1 MATIKTVLS
10 IQDAMTKPLR
20 SINRAMNLVISSME
34 QMQKATHKSV
44 DTKALKAARDELAKM
59 GAAIDDIE
67 EKTERAGN
75 TADKTA
81 SKFRKI
87 MAAVGGVAAVKKAVE
102 LSDNLTQAQGRMKML
117 TGSDAAASQMN
128 DAIYS
133 LANRSRAG
141 YLDTANFVTN
151 MGTNAGVGAKGAFAN
166 AVELLRFSE
175 SVNKLFV
182 ISNTSAEG
190 QKAATL
196 QLTQAMSSGV
206 LRGEELNSVFE
217 QAPQIIQTVAD
228 YLDVPLGKIR
238 SMAADGQI
246 SADVVKKAMLASAN
260 EIDKKFSE
268 MPYTWAQIW
277 TVASNVILRVLTP
290 IFKLISSI
298 AQFVAKNWP
307 IIAPIVL
314 GIAAAVGVWLIATK
328 GAAMWTAIVTTATK
342 AWTAAQAV
350 LNAVLALNPIALI
363 IIGIIALI
371 ALIAAVIGIINRVK
385 GTSISAIGVIC
396 GGINVIWAAI
406 KNAGL
411 MIANVALGILD
422 IFLACV
428 YNIGAAFSNTIADIE
443 MLFWGFLAVAV
454 EVVLGVVK
462 LLNKLPFVNIPTDG
476 LSSTVDTFMG
486 KSDAALSKRKDY
498 KELDDAFMTG
508 FRTFD
513 AFGSGWASD
522 AYKSGYDFGEGIS
535 NKITGLGDSIGGLLG
550 QAAANTEATAEN
562 TGSAASSLKAT
573 SEDLKYLRD
582 LAEQEAINRFT
593 TAEVKID
600 MTGMTNRISSDM
612 DLDGVLR
619 VLTDGFAEALTVAA
633 EGVHA

>member
-34 QMQKATHKSV
+34 QMQKATRKPV

-133 LANRSRAG
+133 LANRSRAS
-141 YLDTANFVTN
+141 YLDTAKFVTD

-166 AVELLRFSE
+166 TDELLRFSE

-182 ISNTSAEG
+182 IGNANSEA

-196 QLTQAMSSGV
+196 QLTQAMASGV
-206 LRGEELNSVFE
+206 LRGEELNSIFE
-217 QAPQIIQTVAD
+217 QSTPLIQTVAD

-238 SMAADGQI
+238 DMAADGQI
-246 SADVVKKAMLASAN
+246 TAEIVKNAMIASAD
-260 EIDKKFSE
+260 EIDKRFSK
-268 MPYTWAQIW
+268 MPYTWSQIW
-277 TVASNVILRVLTP
+277 TVVSNVIMRVLTP
-290 IFKLISSI
+290 VFKLISAI
-298 AQFVAKNWP
+298 AQFVANNWS

-314 GIAAAVGVWLIATK
+314 GIAAAFGVWLLVTK
-328 GAAMWTAIVTTATK
+328 GAYIWFSAFYVITK
-342 AWTAAQAV
+342 AVTVAQAA
-350 LNAVLALNPIALI
+350 LNAVLALNPLALI
-363 IIGIIALI
+363 IMAIIVI
-371 ALIAAVIGIINRVK
+371 ISLIAAIINKERQAA
-385 GTSISAIGVIC
+385 GETTSIVGAIC
-396 GGINVIWAAI
+396 GVFAVAGAYIFNVITGTINAVIQLVYSAVAPILSIIEWFLNVAKGGFDSFGDAVGNLIGNIISWFLNLGQIVTKIIDAI
-406 KNAGL
+406 FGTNWTAGLEALKGKVLSYGKNKNAITLSQTAPTINRIGYGN
-411 MIANVALGILD
+411 AFNSG
-422 IFLACV
+422 
-428 YNIGAAFSNTIADIE
+428 YNFGQNLTSKISGAGSAAD
-443 MLFWGFLAVAV
+443 
-454 EVVLGVVK
+454 
-462 LLNKLPFVNIPTDG
+462 
-476 LSSTVDTFMG
+476 
-486 KSDAALSKRKDY
+486 DAAK
-498 KELDDAFMTG
+498 T
-508 FRTFD
+508 
-513 AFGSGWASD
+513 
-522 AYKSGYDFGEGIS
+522 
-535 NKITGLGDSIGGLLG
+535 
-550 QAAANTEATAEN
+550 AANTEATAEN
-562 TGSAASSLKAT
+562 TGSAASSLKNT

>member
-20 SINRAMNLVISSME
+20 SINRTMNLVISSME
-34 QMQKATHKSV
+34 QMQKATRKPV

-67 EKTERAGN
+67 EKTGRAGN

-81 SKFRKI
+81 SKFGKI

-133 LANRSRAG
+133 LANRSRAS
-141 YLDTANFVTN
+141 YLDTAKFVTD
-151 MGTNAGVGAKGAFAN
+151 MGANAGVGANGAFAN
-166 AVELLRFSE
+166 TDELLRFSE

-182 ISNTSAEG
+182 IGNANSDA

-196 QLTQAMSSGV
+196 QLTQAMASGV
-206 LRGEELNSVFE
+206 LRGEELNSIFE
-217 QAPQIIQTVAD
+217 QSTPLIQTVAD

-238 SMAADGQI
+238 DMAADGQI
-246 SADVVKKAMLASAN
+246 TAEIVKNAMIASAN

-268 MPYTWAQIW
+268 MPYTWSQIW
-277 TVASNVILRVLTP
+277 TVVSNVIMRVLTP
-290 IFKLISSI
+290 VFKLISAI
-298 AQFVAKNWP
+298 AQFVAKNWS

-314 GIAAAVGVWLIATK
+314 GIAAAFGVWLLVTK
-328 GAAMWTAIVTTATK
+328 GAYIWFSAFYVITK
-342 AWTAAQAV
+342 AVTVAQAA
-350 LNAVLALNPIALI
+350 LNAVLALNPLALI
-363 IIGIIALI
+363 IMAIIVI
-371 ALIAAVIGIINRVK
+371 ISLIAAIINKERQAA
-385 GTSISAIGVIC
+385 GETTSIVGAIC
-396 GGINVIWAAI
+396 GVFAVAGAYIFNAITGTINAVIQMVYSVVAPILSVVEWILNAATGGFDSFGDAVGNLI
-406 KNAGL
+406 GNIISWFLNLGQIVTKIIDAIFGTNWTAGLEALKGKVLSYGKNKNAITL
-411 MIANVALGILD
+411 SQTAPTINR
-422 IFLACV
+422 
-428 YNIGAAFSNTIADIE
+428 IGYGNAFN
-443 MLFWGFLAVAV
+443 
-454 EVVLGVVK
+454 
-462 LLNKLPFVNIPTDG
+462 
-476 LSSTVDTFMG
+476 
-486 KSDAALSKRKDY
+486 
-498 KELDDAFMTG
+498 
-508 FRTFD
+508 
-513 AFGSGWASD
+513 
-522 AYKSGYDFGEGIS
+522 SGYNFGQNLTSKIS
-535 NKITGLGDSIGGLLG
+535 GAGSAADYAAKT
-550 QAAANTEATAEN
+550 AANTEATAEN
-562 TGSAASSLKAT
+562 TGSAASSLKNT

>member
-34 QMQKATHKSV
+34 QMQKATRKPV

-67 EKTERAGN
+67 EKIEGAGK
-75 TADKTA
+75 TSDKTA

-87 MAAVGGVAAVKKAVE
+87 MAAVGGGAAIKKAVE

-166 AVELLRFSE
+166 AEELLRFSE
-175 SVNKLFV
+175 SINKLFV

-190 QKAATL
+190 QRAATV

-238 SMAADGQI
+238 SMAAEGQI

-260 EIDKKFSE
+260 EIDKKFSK
-268 MPYTWAQIW
+268 MPYTWSQIW

-298 AQFVAKNWP
+298 AQFVANNWP

-342 AWTAAQAV
+342 AWAAAQAV

-371 ALIAAVIGIINRVK
+371 ALIAAIINKVRQAA
-385 GTSISAIGVIC
+385 GETTSVVGAICGVFAVAGAFIFNVITGVINAVIQAVNSAVAPILSIIEWFLNVAK
-396 GGINVIWAAI
+396 GGFDSFGDAVANLIGNIISWFLNLGQIVTKIIDAIFGTNWTAGLEALKGKVISWGKN
-406 KNAGL
+406 KNAITLSQTAPTINRIGYGN
-411 MIANVALGILD
+411 AFNAG
-422 IFLACV
+422 
-428 YNIGAAFSNTIADIE
+428 YN
-443 MLFWGFLAVAV
+443 
-454 EVVLGVVK
+454 
-462 LLNKLPFVNIPTDG
+462 
-476 LSSTVDTFMG
+476 
-486 KSDAALSKRKDY
+486 
-498 KELDDAFMTG
+498 
-508 FRTFD
+508 
-513 AFGSGWASD
+513 
-522 AYKSGYDFGEGIS
+522 FGEGIS

-562 TGSAASSLKAT
+562 TGSAASSLKNT

>member
-34 QMQKATHKSV
+34 QMQKATRKPV

-87 MAAVGGVAAVKKAVE
+87 MAAVGGGAAIKKAIE

-166 AVELLRFSE
+166 AEELLRFSE
-175 SVNKLFV
+175 SINKLFV

-190 QKAATL
+190 QKAATV

-238 SMAADGQI
+238 SMAAEGQI

-260 EIDKKFSE
+260 EIDKKFSK
-268 MPYTWAQIW
+268 MPYTWSQIW

-298 AQFVAKNWP
+298 AQFVANNWP

-314 GIAAAVGVWLIATK
+314 GIAAAVGI
-328 GAAMWTAIVTTATK
+328 
-342 AWTAAQAV
+342 
-350 LNAVLALNPIALI
+350 
-363 IIGIIALI
+363 
-371 ALIAAVIGIINRVK
+371 
-385 GTSISAIGVIC
+385 
-396 GGINVIWAAI
+396 
-406 KNAGL
+406 
-411 MIANVALGILD
+411 
-422 IFLACV
+422 
-428 YNIGAAFSNTIADIE
+428 
-443 MLFWGFLAVAV
+443 
-454 EVVLGVVK
+454 
-462 LLNKLPFVNIPTDG
+462 
-476 LSSTVDTFMG
+476 
-486 KSDAALSKRKDY
+486 
-498 KELDDAFMTG
+498 
-508 FRTFD
+508 
-513 AFGSGWASD
+513 
-522 AYKSGYDFGEGIS
+522 
-535 NKITGLGDSIGGLLG
+535 
-550 QAAANTEATAEN
+550 
-562 TGSAASSLKAT
+562 
-573 SEDLKYLRD
+573 
-582 LAEQEAINRFT
+582 
-593 TAEVKID
+593 
-600 MTGMTNRISSDM
+600 
-612 DLDGVLR
+612 
-619 VLTDGFAEALTVAA
+619 
-633 EGVHA
+633 

>member
-10 IQDAMTKPLR
+10 IQDAMTRPLR
-20 SINRAMNLVISSME
+20 QINRAMYNVIESME
-34 QMQKATHKSV
+34 KMQKATHNSV
-44 DTKALKAARDELAKM
+44 DTKPLKAARDELAKM

-87 MAAVGGVAAVKKAVE
+87 MAAGGGVAAVKNAVE

-166 AVELLRFSE
+166 AEELLRFSE

-238 SMAADGQI
+238 SMAAEGQI

-260 EIDKKFSE
+260 EIDKKFSK

-298 AQFVAKNWP
+298 AQFVANNWS

-314 GIAAAVGVWLIATK
+314 GIAAAFGVWLLVTK
-328 GAAMWTAIVTTATK
+328 GAYIWFSAFYVITK
-342 AWTAAQAV
+342 AVTVAQAA
-350 LNAVLALNPIALI
+350 LNAVLALNPLALI
-363 IIGIIALI
+363 IMAIIVI
-371 ALIAAVIGIINRVK
+371 ISLIAAIINKERQAA
-385 GTSISAIGVIC
+385 GETTSVVGAIC
-396 GGINVIWAAI
+396 GVFAVAGAFIFNAIIAVINAVIQAVNSAAAPI
-406 KNAGL
+406 LSIIEWFLNIAKGGFDSFGDAVGNLIGNIISWFLNLGQIVTKIIDAIFGANWTAGLEALKGKVLSYGKNKNAITL
-411 MIANVALGILD
+411 SQTAPTINR
-422 IFLACV
+422 
-428 YNIGAAFSNTIADIE
+428 IGY
-443 MLFWGFLAVAV
+443 G
-454 EVVLGVVK
+454 
-462 LLNKLPFVNIPTDG
+462 
-476 LSSTVDTFMG
+476 
-486 KSDAALSKRKDY
+486 
-498 KELDDAFMTG
+498 DAFN
-508 FRTFD
+508 
-513 AFGSGWASD
+513 
-522 AYKSGYDFGEGIS
+522 SGYNFGQNLTSKIS
-535 NKITGLGDSIGGLLG
+535 GAGSAADYAAKT
-550 QAAANTEATAEN
+550 AANTEATAEN
-562 TGSAASSLKAT
+562 TGSAASSLKNT

-619 VLTDGFAEALTVAA
+619 VLTDGFAEALTVTA

>member
-20 SINRAMNLVISSME
+20 SINRAMNLVINSME
-34 QMQKATHKSV
+34 QMQKATRKPV

-166 AVELLRFSE
+166 AEELLRFSE

-238 SMAADGQI
+238 SMAAEGQI

-260 EIDKKFSE
+260 EIDKKFSK

-298 AQFVAKNWP
+298 AQFVANNWP

-396 GGINVIWAAI
+396 GGINVAVAAV

-411 MIANVALGILD
+411 MAANVALGIASA
-422 IFLACV
+422 FLACV
-428 YNIGAAFSNTIADIE
+428 YNIGAAFNNAIAGVKV
-443 MLFWGFLAVAV
+443 LFWDLLSTVMDVISKIAGA
-454 EVVLGVVK
+454 
-462 LLNKLPFVNIPTDG
+462 LNKLPFVSIDVDG
-476 LSSTVDTFMG
+476 LTSKASTYAKNAAEAKDSMKEY
-486 KSDAALSKRKDY
+486 KSVA
-498 KELDDAFMTG
+498 DAFKTG
-508 FRTFD
+508 FSTFD

-522 AYKSGYDFGEGIS
+522 AYKSGYNFGEGIS

>member
-34 QMQKATHKSV
+34 QMQKATRKPV

-87 MAAVGGVAAVKKAVE
+87 MAAVGGVAAIKKVVE

-166 AVELLRFSE
+166 AEELLRFSE
-175 SVNKLFV
+175 SINKLFV

-246 SADVVKKAMLASAN
+246 TAEIVKNAMLASAN
-260 EIDKKFSE
+260 EIDKKFSK
-268 MPYTWAQIW
+268 MPYTWSQIW

-290 IFKLISSI
+290 IFKLISAI
-298 AQFVAKNWP
+298 AQFVANNWP

-342 AWTAAQAV
+342 AWAAAQAV
-350 LNAVLALNPIALI
+350 LNAVLALNPVALI

-371 ALIAAVIGIINRVK
+371 ALIAAIINKERQAA
-385 GTSISAIGVIC
+385 GETTSIVGAIC
-396 GGINVIWAAI
+396 GVFAVAGAFIFNAITGTINAVIQMVYSAVAPILSIIEWFLNVAKGGFDSFGDAVGNLIGNIISWFLNLGQIVTKIIDAI
-406 KNAGL
+406 FGTNWTAGLEALKGKVLSYGKNKNAITL
-411 MIANVALGILD
+411 SQTAPTINR
-422 IFLACV
+422 
-428 YNIGAAFSNTIADIE
+428 IGYGNAFN
-443 MLFWGFLAVAV
+443 
-454 EVVLGVVK
+454 
-462 LLNKLPFVNIPTDG
+462 
-476 LSSTVDTFMG
+476 
-486 KSDAALSKRKDY
+486 
-498 KELDDAFMTG
+498 
-508 FRTFD
+508 
-513 AFGSGWASD
+513 
-522 AYKSGYDFGEGIS
+522 SGYNFGEGIS

-562 TGSAASSLKAT
+562 TGSAASSLKNT

>member
-34 QMQKATHKSV
+34 QMQKATRKPV

-133 LANRSRAG
+133 LANRSRAS
-141 YLDTANFVTN
+141 YLDTAKFVTD

-166 AVELLRFSE
+166 TDELLRFSE

-182 ISNTSAEG
+182 IGNANSDA

-196 QLTQAMSSGV
+196 QLTQAMASGV
-206 LRGEELNSVFE
+206 LRGEELNSIFE
-217 QAPQIIQTVAD
+217 QSTPLIQTVAD

-238 SMAADGQI
+238 DMAADGQI
-246 SADVVKKAMLASAN
+246 TAEIVKNAMIASAD
-260 EIDKKFSE
+260 EIDKRFSK
-268 MPYTWAQIW
+268 MPYTWSQIW
-277 TVASNVILRVLTP
+277 TVVSNVIMRVLTP
-290 IFKLISSI
+290 VFKLISAI
-298 AQFVAKNWP
+298 AQFVANNWS

-314 GIAAAVGVWLIATK
+314 GIAAAFGVWLLVTK
-328 GAAMWTAIVTTATK
+328 GAYIWFSAFYVITK
-342 AWTAAQAV
+342 AVTVAQAA
-350 LNAVLALNPIALI
+350 LNAVLALNPLALI

-396 GGINVIWAAI
+396 GGINVVWAAI

-522 AYKSGYDFGEGIS
+522 AYKSGYNFGEGIS

-562 TGSAASSLKAT
+562 TGSAASSLKNT

>member
-34 QMQKATHKSV
+34 QMQKATRKPV

-67 EKTERAGN
+67 EKIEGAGK
-75 TADKTA
+75 TSDKTA

-87 MAAVGGVAAVKKAVE
+87 MAAVGGGAAIKKAVE

-166 AVELLRFSE
+166 AEELLRFSE
-175 SVNKLFV
+175 SINKLFV

-190 QKAATL
+190 QRAATV

-228 YLDVPLGKIR
+228 YLNVPLGKIR
-238 SMAADGQI
+238 SMAAEGQI

-260 EIDKKFSE
+260 EIDKKFSK
-268 MPYTWAQIW
+268 MPYTWSQIW

-298 AQFVAKNWP
+298 AQFVANNWP

-342 AWTAAQAV
+342 AWAAAQAV
-350 LNAVLALNPIALI
+350 LNAVLALNPVALI

-371 ALIAAVIGIINRVK
+371 ALIAAIINKVRQAA
-385 GTSISAIGVIC
+385 GETTSVVGAICSV
-396 GGINVIWAAI
+396 
-406 KNAGL
+406 
-411 MIANVALGILD
+411 
-422 IFLACV
+422 
-428 YNIGAAFSNTIADIE
+428 
-443 MLFWGFLAVAV
+443 LAVAGAFIFNTITGV
-454 EVVLGVVK
+454 INAVIQAVYSAVAPILSIIEWFLNVAKGGFDSFGDAVANLIGNIISWFLNLGQVVTKIIDAIFGT
-462 LLNKLPFVNIPTDG
+462 NWTAG
-476 LSSTVDTFMG
+476 LEALKGKVLSWG
-486 KSDAALSKRKDY
+486 KSKNAITLSQTAPTINRIGY
-498 KELDDAFMTG
+498 GNAFN
-508 FRTFD
+508 
-513 AFGSGWASD
+513 A
-522 AYKSGYDFGEGIS
+522 GYNFGEGIS

-562 TGSAASSLKAT
+562 TGSAASSLKNT

>member
-34 QMQKATHKSV
+34 QMQKATRKPV

-117 TGSDAAASQMN
+117 TGSDAAASQMD

-133 LANRSRAG
+133 LANRSRAS
-141 YLDTANFVTN
+141 YLDTAKFVTD

-166 AVELLRFSE
+166 TDELLRFSE

-182 ISNTSAEG
+182 IGNANSEA

-196 QLTQAMSSGV
+196 QLTQAMASGV
-206 LRGEELNSVFE
+206 LRGEELNSIFD
-217 QAPQIIQTVAD
+217 QSTPLIQTVAD

-238 SMAADGQI
+238 DMAADGQI
-246 SADVVKKAMLASAN
+246 TAEIVKNAMIASAN

-268 MPYTWAQIW
+268 MPYTWSQIW

-298 AQFVAKNWP
+298 AQFVANNWP

-314 GIAAAVGVWLIATK
+314 GIAAAIGVWLIATK
-328 GAAMWTAIVTTATK
+328 GAAMWT
-342 AWTAAQAV
+342 
-350 LNAVLALNPIALI
+350 

-396 GGINVIWAAI
+396 GGINVAVAAV

-411 MIANVALGILD
+411 MLANVALGIAFA
-422 IFLACV
+422 FLACTH
-428 YNIGAAFSNTIADIE
+428 NIGAAFYNAIAGVKVQ
-443 MLFWGFLAVAV
+443 FWDLLSTVMDVISKIAGA
-454 EVVLGVVK
+454 
-462 LLNKLPFVNIPTDG
+462 LNKLPFVNIDVDG
-476 LSSTVDTFMG
+476 LTSKASTYAKNAAEAKGSMKEP
-486 KSDAALSKRKDY
+486 KSVV
-498 KELDDAFMTG
+498 DAFKTG
-508 FRTFD
+508 FNTFD

-522 AYKSGYDFGEGIS
+522 AYKSGYNFGEGIS

-562 TGSAASSLKAT
+562 TGSAASSLKNT

>member
-20 SINRAMNLVISSME
+20 SINRVMNLVISSME
-34 QMQKATHKSV
+34 QMQKATRKPV

-133 LANRSRAG
+133 LANRSRAS
-141 YLDTANFVTN
+141 YLDTAKFVTD

-166 AVELLRFSE
+166 TDELLRFSE

-182 ISNTSAEG
+182 IGNANSEA

-196 QLTQAMSSGV
+196 QLTQAMASGV
-206 LRGEELNSVFE
+206 LRGEELNSIFE
-217 QAPQIIQTVAD
+217 QSTPLIQTVAD

-238 SMAADGQI
+238 DMAADGQI
-246 SADVVKKAMLASAN
+246 TAEIVKNAMIASAD
-260 EIDKKFSE
+260 EIDKRFSK
-268 MPYTWAQIW
+268 MPYTWSQIW
-277 TVASNVILRVLTP
+277 TVVSNVIMRVLTP
-290 IFKLISSI
+290 VFKLISAI
-298 AQFVAKNWP
+298 AQFVANNWS

-314 GIAAAVGVWLIATK
+314 GIAAAFGVWLLVTK
-328 GAAMWTAIVTTATK
+328 GAYIWFSAFYVITK
-342 AWTAAQAV
+342 AVTVAQAA
-350 LNAVLALNPIALI
+350 LNAVLALNPLALI
-363 IIGIIALI
+363 IMAIIVI
-371 ALIAAVIGIINRVK
+371 ISLIAAVINKERKAAGETTSVIGSICAAFAVAGAFIADVFIGIF
-385 GTSISAIGVIC
+385 T
-396 GGINVIWAAI
+396 AAT
-406 KNAGL
+406 A
-411 MIANVALGILD
+411 VA
-422 IFLACV
+422 A
-428 YNIGAAFSNTIADIE
+428 NIGIAFNNAIHGVQAVFWNLLRVATTVIAEIAE
-443 MLFWGFLAVAV
+443 G
-454 EVVLGVVK
+454 
-462 LLNKLPFVNIPTDG
+462 LNKLPFVNIDVSG
-476 LSSTVDTFMG
+476 LRSAASGFAEKAAEHQSKRQEYIDFVDAFQRGFSTINLGAARNAGYNFGQNLTSKISGAGSAAD
-486 KSDAALSKRKDY
+486 DAAK
-498 KELDDAFMTG
+498 T
-508 FRTFD
+508 
-513 AFGSGWASD
+513 
-522 AYKSGYDFGEGIS
+522 
-535 NKITGLGDSIGGLLG
+535 
-550 QAAANTEATAEN
+550 AANTEATAEN
-562 TGSAASSLKAT
+562 TGSAASSLKNT

>member
-34 QMQKATHKSV
+34 QMQKATRKPV

-151 MGTNAGVGAKGAFAN
+151 MGANAGVGAKGAFAN
-166 AVELLRFSE
+166 AEELLRFSE

-260 EIDKKFSE
+260 EIDKKFSK
-268 MPYTWAQIW
+268 MPYTWSQIW

-290 IFKLISSI
+290 IFKLISAI
-298 AQFVAKNWP
+298 AQFVANNWP

-342 AWTAAQAV
+342 AWAAAQAV
-350 LNAVLALNPIALI
+350 LNAVLALNPVALI

-371 ALIAAVIGIINRVK
+371 ALIAAIINKERQAA
-385 GTSISAIGVIC
+385 GETTSIVGDIC
-396 GGINVIWAAI
+396 GVFAVAGAFIFNAITGTINAVIQMVYSAVAPILSIIEWFLNVAKGGFDSFGDAVGNLIGNIISWFLNLGQIVTKIIDAI
-406 KNAGL
+406 FGTNWTAGLEALKGKVLSYGKNKNAITL
-411 MIANVALGILD
+411 SQTAPTINR
-422 IFLACV
+422 
-428 YNIGAAFSNTIADIE
+428 IGYGNAFN
-443 MLFWGFLAVAV
+443 
-454 EVVLGVVK
+454 
-462 LLNKLPFVNIPTDG
+462 
-476 LSSTVDTFMG
+476 
-486 KSDAALSKRKDY
+486 
-498 KELDDAFMTG
+498 
-508 FRTFD
+508 
-513 AFGSGWASD
+513 
-522 AYKSGYDFGEGIS
+522 SGYNFGEGIS

-562 TGSAASSLKAT
+562 TGSAASSLKNT
-573 SEDLKYLRD
+573 NEDLKYLRD

>member
-67 EKTERAGN
+67 EKTERAGK

-87 MAAVGGVAAVKKAVE
+87 MAAVGGVATVKKAVE

-166 AVELLRFSE
+166 AEELLRFSE

-238 SMAADGQI
+238 SMAAEGQI

-260 EIDKKFSE
+260 EIDKKFSK
-268 MPYTWAQIW
+268 MPYTWSQIW
-277 TVASNVILRVLTP
+277 TVVSNVIMRVLTP
-290 IFKLISSI
+290 VFKLISAI
-298 AQFVAKNWP
+298 AQFVANNWS

-314 GIAAAVGVWLIATK
+314 GIAAAFGVWLLVTK
-328 GAAMWTAIVTTATK
+328 GAYIWFSAFYVITK
-342 AWTAAQAV
+342 AVTVAQAA
-350 LNAVLALNPIALI
+350 LNAVLALNPLALI
-363 IIGIIALI
+363 IMAIIVI
-371 ALIAAVIGIINRVK
+371 ISLIAAIINKVRQAA
-385 GTSISAIGVIC
+385 GETTSVVGAICGVFAVAGAYIFNEITGVINAVIQAVNAAVAPILSIIEWLLNAAK
-396 GGINVIWAAI
+396 GGFDSFGDAVGNLIGNIISWFLNLGQIVTKIIDAI
-406 KNAGL
+406 FGTNWTAGLEALKGKVLSYGKNKNAITL
-411 MIANVALGILD
+411 SQTAPAINR
-422 IFLACV
+422 
-428 YNIGAAFSNTIADIE
+428 IGY
-443 MLFWGFLAVAV
+443 G
-454 EVVLGVVK
+454 
-462 LLNKLPFVNIPTDG
+462 
-476 LSSTVDTFMG
+476 
-486 KSDAALSKRKDY
+486 
-498 KELDDAFMTG
+498 DAFN
-508 FRTFD
+508 
-513 AFGSGWASD
+513 
-522 AYKSGYDFGEGIS
+522 SGYNFGQNLTSKIS
-535 NKITGLGDSIGGLLG
+535 GAGS
-550 QAAANTEATAEN
+550 AADYAAETAGNTEATAEN
-562 TGSAASSLKAT
+562 TGSAASSLKNT